1 MPFCFTI
8 SLSNVNLDN
17 RLVSWCEDQIREW
30 NHIFHTELE
39 PEVKA
44 VCSTVKLSAQHLVHG
59 PHSARSRIGIM
70 EEECAFPPC
79 MNYGTSEV
87 AMALEGGQEMK
98 RVLAEAGL
106 RPGPPGSCQAW
117 KLPPLCLFAINF
129 RPFGWH
135 SPTPL
140 WTNIKMT
147 AQGYHWGDCFDLW
160 STFLPGRLSPY
171 YFLACG
177 LNADISCHI
186 FTSDLLQMLI
196 ACLPSQATM
205 CLILPRRRP

>member
-1 MPFCFTI
+1 M
-8 SLSNVNLDN
+8 
-17 RLVSWCEDQIREW
+17 
-30 NHIFHTELE
+30 
-39 PEVKA
+39 
-44 VCSTVKLSAQHLVHG
+44 CSTVKLSAQHLVHG

-129 RPFGWH
+129 RPFG
-135 SPTPL
+135 
-140 WTNIKMT
+140 
-147 AQGYHWGDCFDLW
+147 
-160 STFLPGRLSPY
+160 
-171 YFLACG
+171 
-177 LNADISCHI
+177 
-186 FTSDLLQMLI
+186 
-196 ACLPSQATM
+196 
-205 CLILPRRRP
+205 